1 MREPTFATLVEPLE
15 ELQHRV
21 SRTWS
26 PVSHLNAV
34 LNSEGLRA
42 GYNACLPLLSAY
54 QTDLAQSERAVPGLP
69 HHRRRSRA
77 RRSRRRSAG

>member
-1 MREPTFATLVEPLE
+1 MDNPLLHQDSLPQFMSIRPEHVEPALREVLDANRARIGELATLGAPTFANVVEPLE
-15 ELQHRV
+15 ELHHRT

-42 GYNACLPLLSAY
+42 S
-54 QTDLAQSERAVPGLP
+54 
-69 HHRRRSRA
+69 
-77 RRSRRRSAG
+77 